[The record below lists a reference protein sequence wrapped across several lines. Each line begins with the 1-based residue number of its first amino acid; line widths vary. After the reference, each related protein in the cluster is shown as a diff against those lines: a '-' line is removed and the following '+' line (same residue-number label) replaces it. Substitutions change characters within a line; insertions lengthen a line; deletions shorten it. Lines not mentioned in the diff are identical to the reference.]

1 MASLLLCVIPKHSVN
16 VPPLSLGFLQS
27 SCKRNGVET
36 EIRDFNFDLWN
47 QTIYTDRWNDIWLE
61 TNQTLFKG
69 NDFKVFCK
77 ELYNDF
83 IDNCAKEIAQSKHTH
98 VGISC
103 FSHRSLP
110 SLKMLV
116 TRLRDLCPEKII
128 ISGGAPMTQ
137 YGKWLTDSEL
147 VDYAVLSEGEEVLA
161 DIVKGKHPRGV
172 VTTRQINDLDQLA
185 FPDYDGLDI
194 TQYTGGSPVGD
205 QVRDP
210 KYKKRQELALIGSRG
225 CVRKCTFCDVE
236 AYWPKFRWRS
246 AQNIF
251 DEMMHYYNYHDI
263 DRFIFYDSLVN
274 GNSKQFEELLDL
286 IIEAGSPFKSISGL
300 AIFKRTPERVFE
312 KMKKSKWTT
321 MIVGVESFSEEVRD
335 HMRKKFSNEIL
346 DENLK
351 WYKKYKINVILL
363 MIVGYPGELEKH
375 HKENYQWMKNNRHYS
390 GRPIKQIEVG
400 TTMLVFPGSPVYYEK
415 MFEYYTDDNGDWV
428 VIHDGEINDM
438 SVRNRRRQ
446 DLIRWADEFGLGTE
460 SLYGTGGQL
469 VGDVEDRDI
478 INKIHKLEHST
489 DLKLEDEYVKTT
501 LGWESD
507 PERQTHKFWSSYNGD

>member
-1 MASLLLCVIPKHSVN
+1 MASLYLCVIPKHSVN
-16 VPPLSLGFLQS
+16 VPPLSLGFLQAA
-27 SCKRNGVET
+27 CKKHGVET
-36 EIRDFNFDLWN
+36 QIRDFNFDLWEK
-47 QTIYTDRWNDIWLE
+47 TIHDDEWYDIWLE

-69 NDFKVFCK
+69 ESFKNFCDTI
-77 ELYNDF
+77 YNSFMDE
-83 IDNCAKEIAQSKHTH
+83 CAREIANTNHTH

-110 SLKMLV
+110 SLKMLAS
-116 TRLRDLCPEKII
+116 RLREMCPEKILI
-128 ISGGAPMTQ
+128 AGGAPMTQ
-137 YGKWLTDSEL
+137 YGNWLVESGL

-161 DIVKGKHPRGV
+161 DIVKGKLKPGV
-172 VTTRQINDLDQLA
+172 IQTTQISNLDDLA
-185 FPDYDGLDI
+185 FPDYTGLDI
-194 TQYTGGSPVGD
+194 TKYTGGAPAGD

-210 KYKKRQELALIGSRG
+210 KYKKRPEIALIGSRG

-251 DEMMHYYNYHDI
+251 DEMMHYYETYGM

-286 IIEAGSPFKSISGL
+286 IIDAGSPFKSISAL
-300 AIFKRTPERVFE
+300 AIFKRTPERVFK
-312 KMKKSKWTT
+312 KMRQCRWTT
-321 MIVGVESFSEEVRD
+321 MIIGVESFSEEVRD
-335 HMRKKFSNEIL
+335 HMRKKFSNEIM

-375 HKENYQWMKNNRHYS
+375 HKENYEWMKNNRHYS
-390 GRPIKQIEVG
+390 GSPIKQIEVG
-400 TTMLVFPGSPVYYEK
+400 TTMLVFPGSPVFYEN
-415 MFEYYTDDNGDWV
+415 MFEYYTDDNGEWV
-428 VIHDGEINDM
+428 VIHKGEVNNM
-438 SVRNRRRQ
+438 SVRKRRRR

-469 VGDVEDRDI
+469 VGDVEDRDV
-478 INKIHKLEHST
+478 INKIHKLEHSV
-489 DLKLEDEYVKTT
+489 DLKLEDEYIKTT

-507 PERQTHKFWSSYNGD
+507 PERQTHYFWKEL

>member
-1 MASLLLCVIPKHSVN
+1 MASLFLAVIPKHSVN
-16 VPPLSLGFLQS
+16 VPPLSLGFLQA
-27 SCKRNGVET
+27 SCKAHNIKVQ
-36 EIRDFNFDLWN
+36 IRDFNFDLWKA
-47 QTIYTDRWNDIWLE
+47 TIYSEDWYDIWLE

-69 NDFKVFCK
+69 EAFKKFC
-77 ELYNDF
+77 EEVYNDF
-83 IDNCAKEIAQSKHTH
+83 IQKWATEIAATDHTH

-110 SLKMLV
+110 SFKLLATK
-116 TRLRDLCPEKII
+116 LRELCPEKKII
-128 ISGGAPMTQ
+128 GGGAPMIQ
-137 YGKWLTDSEL
+137 YGKWLVESNL
-147 VDYAVLSEGEEVLA
+147 ADYAVNSEGEEVLP
-161 DIVKGKHPRGV
+161 DIVKGKYEPGV
-172 VTTRQINDLDQLA
+172 IHTNQIFDLDKIP
-185 FPDYDGLDI
+185 FPDYEGLDI
-194 TQYTGGSPVGD
+194 TQYVGGSPAGD

-251 DEMMHYYNYHDI
+251 DEMMHYYNEYKV
-263 DRFIFYDSLVN
+263 DRFFFYDSLVN

-286 IIEAGSPFKSISGL
+286 IIEAGSPFKSIQGL
-300 AIFKRTPERVFE
+300 AIFKDTPEKVFA
-312 KMKKSKWTT
+312 KMKKARWTT
-321 MIVGVESFSEEVRD
+321 MIIGVESFSEEVRD
-335 HMRKKFSNEIL
+335 HMRKKFSNAIM

-363 MIVGYPGELEKH
+363 MIVGYPGELERH
-375 HKENYQWMKNNRHYS
+375 HKENYEWMKNNRHYS

-400 TTMLVFPGSPVYYEK
+400 TTMLVFPGSPVYYEN
-415 MFEYYTDDNGDWV
+415 MFEYYTDENGDWV
-428 VIHDGEINDM
+428 VIHEGEINSM

-446 DLIRWADEFGLGTE
+446 DLVRWAEQFGLGTE
-460 SLYGTGGQL
+460 SVYGTGGQL

-489 DLKLEDEYVKTT
+489 DLKLEDEYVKTA

-507 PERQTHKFWSSYNGD
+507 PERETHVFWRKL

>member
-1 MASLLLCVIPKHSVN
+1 MASIIICSIPKHSVN
-16 VPPLSLGFLQS
+16 VPPLSLGFLQA
-27 SCKRNGVET
+27 SCKKYGIET
-36 EIRDFNFDLWN
+36 QIRDFNYDLWK
-47 QTIYTDRWNDIWLE
+47 QTIYDDKWYDVWLE

-69 NDFKVFCK
+69 KAFKQFCK
-77 ELYNDF
+77 EIYNDVM
-83 IDNCAKEIAQSKHTH
+83 DQWAREIANTHHTH

-110 SLKMLV
+110 SFKMLA
-116 TRLRDLCPEKII
+116 TRLRKLCPDKKII
-128 ISGGAPMTQ
+128 GGGAPMTQ
-137 YGKWLTDSEL
+137 YGKWIIDSKL
-147 VDYAVLSEGEEVLA
+147 ADYVVLSEGEEVLA
-161 DIVKGKHPRGV
+161 DIVKGKYNEGV
-172 VTTRQINDLDQLA
+172 ITTKQISDLDALP
-185 FPDYDGLDI
+185 FPDYSGLDI
-194 TQYTGGSPVGD
+194 TQYVAGSPIGD
-205 QVRDP
+205 QVRD
-210 KYKKRQELALIGSRG
+210 KNYKKRNEIALIGSRG

-251 DEMMHYYNYHDI
+251 DEMMYYYKNNNM

-286 IIEAGSPFKSISGL
+286 IIEAGSPFKAISGL

-312 KMKKSKWTT
+312 KMKKAKWQT
-321 MIVGVESFSEEVRD
+321 MVVGVESFSEEVRD
-335 HMRKKFSNEIL
+335 HMRKKFSNEIM

-351 WYKKYKINVILL
+351 WYKKYRINVILL
-363 MIVGYPGELEKH
+363 MIVGYPGELERH
-375 HKENYQWMKNNRHYS
+375 HKENYEWMKNNRHYS

-400 TTMLVFPGSPVYYEK
+400 TTMLVFPGSPVYYEN
-415 MFEYYTDDNGDWV
+415 MFDYHVDDNGDWV
-428 VIHDGEINDM
+428 VVHKNEINNM
-438 SVRNRRRQ
+438 KVRNRRRR
-446 DLIRWADEFGLGTE
+446 DLIQWAEEFGLGTE

-489 DLKLEDEYVKTT
+489 DLKLEDEYIKAT

-507 PERQTHKFWSSYNGD
+507 PERHTHRFWETI

>member
-1 MASLLLCVIPKHSVN
+1 MEKSVSLFLCVIPKHSVN
-16 VPPLSLGFLQS
+16 VPPLSLGFLQGA
-27 SCKRNGVET
+27 CKKHGVNV
-36 EIRDFNFDLWN
+36 EIRDFNFDLWKK
-47 QTIYTDRWNDIWLE
+47 TIHTDKWYDIWLE

-69 NDFKVFCK
+69 EEFIEFCSDF
-77 ELYNDF
+77 YD
-83 IDNCAKEIAQSKHTH
+83 KEIQSWAEEIASTKHTH

-110 SLKMLV
+110 TFRKLAIAVRKL
-116 TRLRDLCPEKII
+116 DPKKII
-128 ISGGAPMTQ
+128 IAGGAPMTQ
-137 YGKWLTDSEL
+137 YGKWIVDSGIA
-147 VDYAVLSEGEEVLA
+147 DYAVISEGEEVLP
-161 DIVKGKHPRGV
+161 DIVKGKYKPGV
-172 VTTRQINDLDQLA
+172 VNTTQIDNLDNLA

-205 QVRDP
+205 QVRNSN
-210 KYKKRQELALIGSRG
+210 YKKRNEIALIGSRG

-236 AYWPKFRWRS
+236 AYWPKFRWRT

-251 DEMMHYYNYHDI
+251 DEMMHYYAKYGM

-286 IIEAGSPFKSISGL
+286 IIEAGSPFKAISGL

-312 KMKKSKWTT
+312 KMKKAHWTT

-335 HMRKKFSNEIL
+335 HMRKKFSNEIM

-351 WYKKYKINVILL
+351 WYKKYKINLILL

-375 HKENYQWMKNNRHYS
+375 HKENYEWMKNNRHYA

-400 TTMLVFPGSPVYYEK
+400 TTMLVFPGSPVYYEN
-415 MFEYYTDDNGDWV
+415 MFEYYTDENGDWV
-428 VIHDGEINDM
+428 VVHEGEVNNM
-438 SVRNRRRQ
+438 AVRNRRRD
-446 DLIRWADEFGLGTE
+446 DLVRWAEEFGLGTE
-460 SLYGTGGQL
+460 SVYGTGGQR

-489 DLKLEDEYVKTT
+489 DLKLEDEYIKQT

-507 PERQTHKFWSSYNGD
+507 PERQTHHFWKDI

>member
-1 MASLLLCVIPKHSVN
+1 MASLFLCVIPKHSVN
-16 VPPLSLGFLQS
+16 VPPLSLGFLQAA
-27 SCKRNGVET
+27 CKKHNVKT
-36 EIRDFNFDLWN
+36 QIRDFNFDLWKE
-47 QTIYTDRWNDIWLE
+47 TIFTEEWNDVWLE

-69 NDFKVFCK
+69 DAFKKFC
-77 ELYNDF
+77 EEVYFDF
-83 IDNCAKEIAQSKHTH
+83 IQKWAEEIAATDHTH

-110 SLKMLV
+110 SFKLLATK
-116 TRLRDLCPEKII
+116 LRELCPEKII
-128 ISGGAPMTQ
+128 IGGGAPMTQ
-137 YGKWLTDSEL
+137 YGKWLTGSGL
-147 VDYAVLSEGEEVLA
+147 ADYAVISEGEEVLP
-161 DIVKGKHPRGV
+161 DIVKGKHNPGV
-172 VTTRQINDLDQLA
+172 VTTKQIDKLDNLP
-185 FPDYDGLDI
+185 FPDYEGLDI

-210 KYKKRQELALIGSRG
+210 KYKKRQEIALIGSRG

-251 DEMMHYYNYHDI
+251 DEMMSYYNQYGI

-274 GNSKQFEELLDL
+274 GNTKQFEELLDL
-286 IIEAGSPFKSISGL
+286 IIDAGSPFKSISGL

-312 KMKKSKWTT
+312 KMRKARWTT

-335 HMRKKFSNEIL
+335 HMRKKFSNEIM

-351 WYKKYKINVILL
+351 WYKKYKINLILL

-375 HKENYQWMKNNRHYS
+375 HKENYEWMKNNRHYA

-400 TTMLVFPGSPVYYEK
+400 TTMLVFPGSPVYYEN
-415 MFEYYTDDNGDWV
+415 MFEYYTDENGDWV
-428 VIHDGEINDM
+428 VVHEGEVNSM
-438 SVRNRRRQ
+438 AVRNRRRQ
-446 DLIRWADEFGLGTE
+446 DLVRWAEEFGLGTE
-460 SLYGTGGQL
+460 SVYGTGGQL

-489 DLKLEDEYVKTT
+489 DLKLEDEYVKTA

-507 PERQTHKFWSSYNGD
+507 PERQTHHFWKNI